1 MCVPFSAHLTHCGL
15 STTATTLMPEDAAVC
30 WCIVRWWAWR
40 KWLKVSSVPV
50 PSFGGAPRSAFLRE
64 VTCLRCGGSSENRS
78 PPITQSRKARQSF
91 AQDGQ
96 KGRAC
101 VNGEVQ
107 TQRAG
112 SRTNLGTWRMSSS
125 RPRQEICLAVRMQG
139 RMCEPSGTCGSR
151 GALVLALHVQWLML
165 KFCAR
170 PIVDTVFLASTA
182 SCC

>member
-1 MCVPFSAHLTHCGL
+1 MCSIFGTSHPLRPLDYGHHF
-15 STTATTLMPEDAAVC
+15 DARGCCCLLVYCPLVGMEKMVESFFGACSFV
-30 WCIVRWWAWR
+30 WWR
-40 KWLKVSSVPV
+40 TQK
-50 PSFGGAPRSAFLRE
+50 RILRE
-64 VTCLRCGGSSENRS
+64 VTCLRCGGSSENKS

-101 VNGEVQ
+101 INGEVQ

-112 SRTNLGTWRMSSS
+112 SRTTLGTWRMSSS

-151 GALVLALHVQWLML
+151 DALVLALRV
-165 KFCAR
+165 
-170 PIVDTVFLASTA
+170 
-182 SCC
+182 